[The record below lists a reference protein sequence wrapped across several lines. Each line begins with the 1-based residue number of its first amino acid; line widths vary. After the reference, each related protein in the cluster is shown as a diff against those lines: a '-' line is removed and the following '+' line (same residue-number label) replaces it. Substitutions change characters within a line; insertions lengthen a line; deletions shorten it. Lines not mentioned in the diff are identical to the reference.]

1 MFDESEM
8 APIDLSSIMVN
19 TAIFYSKKET
29 IDLSEIQNIKLK
41 TFLQKSI
48 KLKRE
53 LRNLD
58 SYFSRNE
65 VQQEIIQDFPDY
77 TQ

>member
-41 TFLQKSI
+41 TFLK
-48 KLKRE
+48 KKH
-53 LRNLD
+53 
-58 SYFSRNE
+58 
-65 VQQEIIQDFPDY
+65 
-77 TQ
+77 

>member
-53 LRNLD
+53 LKNLD
-58 SYFSRNE
+58 IVISRGMKLNKR
-65 VQQEIIQDFPDY
+65 
-77 TQ
+77 